1 MSWKKKQLIGFS
13 IKSPKE
19 LKRIVGL
26 GIVNMAEI
34 KVQQFSQAGFPLY
47 TYKNGNFYPNDEELK
62 KLSFDMCGDLE
73 AVQFH
78 LVMGRSINPRI
89 ESGLNIGVVAH
100 HEIYLRM
107 FEMFEEIYQTYKS
120 GSVLTPHPPV
130 VVAKGKAILPEREAI
145 LNAKLFFEK
154 LDALRIAGSHKTM
167 IGLENM
173 SDPKSISGNVG
184 YLTAHFRTMLWNTRS
199 IGVTIDTGHRRLTE
213 NFKVS
218 EFMKLGFDVVNCHFH
233 GNPGNINPNSF
244 DDDMHQFPHGKSN
257 EEDKNVEGY
266 WTYIRYFRRHRTPVV
281 LEISHLEKY
290 SDAELIENVERI
302 KKDLE

>member
-1 MSWKKKQLIGFS
+1 MSWKDRQLIGFS
-13 IKSPKE
+13 VKSPEE
-19 LKRIVGL
+19 LKRVVSL
-26 GIVNMAEI
+26 GVINMVEI
-34 KVQQFSQAGFPLY
+34 KVQHFPLY
-47 TYKNGNFYPNDEELK
+47 RYKDGHFYPNDKALK
-62 KLSFDMCGDLE
+62 KLLFDMCGDLE

-89 ESGLNIGVVAH
+89 ETGLNIGVVTH
-100 HEIYLRM
+100 HEIYLRI
-107 FEMFEEIYQTYKS
+107 FEMLEEIYRTYKI
-120 GSVLTPHPPV
+120 GGVLTLHPPV
-130 VVAKGKAILPEREAI
+130 VVAEGRAILPEREAI

-154 LDALRIAGSHKTM
+154 LDALRIAGKHKTR

-199 IGVTIDTGHRRLTE
+199 IGVTIDTGHRRLSE

-218 EFMKLGFDVVNCHFH
+218 EFMKLGFEVVNCHFH
-233 GNPGNINPNSF
+233 GNPGKIDPDSF
-244 DDDMHQFPHGKSN
+244 DDDKHQFPHGKSD

-266 WTYIRYFRRHRTPVV
+266 WTYIRHFRRHRTPVV